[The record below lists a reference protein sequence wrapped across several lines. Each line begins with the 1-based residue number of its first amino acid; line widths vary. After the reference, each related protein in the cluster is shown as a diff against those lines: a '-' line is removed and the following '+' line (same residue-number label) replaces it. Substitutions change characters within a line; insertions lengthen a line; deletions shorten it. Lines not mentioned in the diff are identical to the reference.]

1 MKFKFSGAAVFLVLV
16 AGVCLSVFISNW
28 RVKWVSVSYVELID
42 GSDLTQSGKTVSETL
57 STYSE
62 RRDRAQLQSFLDRYS
77 FYLDDLV
84 SVERKMEDGG
94 FVPIVDSF
102 PSGAAQPA
110 WAAILRSGAIHLSAD
125 GKGHVRVYLHVAQTN
140 GSVDAEAAYEASYS
154 VVRHPLSWL
163 AMRFPAKPLSV
174 EVFCFNNDYKSSEI
188 KLSLQSFRFE
198 GMAFPSKKKGSL
210 SLSGLAEF
218 MSKSP
223 RIEGAKVYGGALVL
237 AGSSSTKESVSG
249 YPLSIADLAVAYRAC
264 FHSGAN
270 RPYVSLDPHRSPV
283 KVTVNFGGYLEDT
296 HIGMVLLDA
305 DKRFK
310 SLSTG
315 LSPDGVADIVKMAQT
330 HAPNFIPEDEHG
342 FLSRE
347 VTAGW
352 QGTRFWFYPDS
363 ITVETNL
370 AGTLA
375 AIASPRFTADAE
387 RSADD
392 MKSLGVDSSNAKSLL
407 APETRYAI
415 KELNQDY
422 DKLAGCFPELAE
434 LDSVGR
440 LMGLFVWAK
449 NNSALSHMDLDELLG
464 VELPAFSTPREKLQ
478 LITASHQIVSGGKS
492 GTYSVAR
499 YSYTPYLSRSLAEFN
514 FTDAELAKLSEGH
527 QFDVRRS
534 SDGTLRGSDMTRP
547 IGELFSTRGQ
557 VKSFVGVMSDR
568 GAVSPEKA
576 EMKARMDLFDARIKQ
591 FDSEIERNKRR
602 LDLLRNSQLY
612 SEYNALVA
620 EVNRSIDSR
629 SSLVSEFN
637 LLVGRYNGAPQVVRT
652 VRGVG
657 GGIEVRP
664 ESFKLSRVQ
673 TSANLQRVEAIF
685 IADRAGG
692 PSIISRPVR
701 DSGFSASTKS
711 AALPP
716 EVTDRKFVAPLKG
729 YYSVSSSGISS
740 DHVYSAA
747 DNSLTSVRFEASGR
761 QFASKLSP
769 LPSVGD
775 VPRYRLSRVKGAV
788 FVRPESPNNPV
799 PAK

>member
-1 MKFKFSGAAVFLVLV
+1 MRFKFSGPIVFFVLV
-16 AGVCLSVFISNW
+16 AVVCLAVFISNW
-28 RVKWVSVSYVELID
+28 SVKWTSVSYVELID
-42 GSDLTQSGKTVSETL
+42 GSELTQSGKTVSDSL
-57 STYSE
+57 SSYSE
-62 RRDRAQLQSFLDRYS
+62 QRDRGQLQPFLDRYS
-77 FYLDDLV
+77 LYLDDLV
-84 SVERKMEDGG
+84 AVERKMEDGG
-94 FVPIVDSF
+94 FVPIVNSF
-102 PSGAAQPA
+102 PPGSAQPA

-125 GKGHVRVYLHVAQTN
+125 GKGHVRVYLPVKQTN
-140 GSVDAEAAYEASYS
+140 GSVNAETAYDANYS

-163 AMRFPAKPLSV
+163 AMRFPDKPLSV
-174 EVFCFNNDYKSSEI
+174 EVFCFNNSYKSSEI
-188 KLSLQSFRFE
+188 KLSLQSFKFE
-198 GMAFPSKKKGSL
+198 GRAFPSKKKSSL
-210 SLSGLAEF
+210 NLSGLAEF

-223 RIEGAKVYGGALVL
+223 RIEGAKVDDGALVL
-237 AGSSSTKESVSG
+237 AGSTLAKESVSG
-249 YPLSIADLAVAYRAC
+249 FPLSIADLAIAYRAC

-315 LSPDGVADIVKMAQT
+315 LSPDGVADIVKMAQAC
-330 HAPNFIPEDEHG
+330 APNFTPEDEHS
-342 FLSRE
+342 FSSRE
-347 VTAGW
+347 VAAGW

-370 AGTLA
+370 TGTLA

-392 MKSLGVDSSNAKSLL
+392 MKSLGVDSSKAKSLL

-415 KELNQDY
+415 LELNQDY

-449 NNSALSHMDLDELLG
+449 NNYAFSHTDLDELLG

-499 YSYTPYLSRSLAEFN
+499 YSYTPYLSRSLAAFN
-514 FTDAELAKLSEGH
+514 FTDAELAKFTEGQ
-527 QFDVRRS
+527 QFDLRRS
-534 SDGTLRGSDMTRP
+534 SDGTLRGSDATRP
-547 IGELFSTRGQ
+547 IGELLSTRGQ

-568 GAVSPEKA
+568 GAVSAEKA
-576 EMKARMDLFDARIKQ
+576 EIKGRMDLFDARIKQ
-591 FDSEIERNKRR
+591 LDSEIDRNKRR
-602 LDLLRNSQLY
+602 LDLLRNSKLY
-612 SEYNALVA
+612 SEYNDLVA

-637 LLVGRYNGAPQVVRT
+637 LLVGQHNAAPQVVRT
-652 VRGVG
+652 VRGIG

-664 ESFKLSRVQ
+664 ESFKLSRMQ

-685 IADRAGG
+685 ISDLAGG
-692 PSIISRPVR
+692 PTIISRPVR
-701 DSGFSASTKS
+701 GDGFSASTKS
-711 AALPP
+711 PTLPP
-716 EVTDRKFVAPLKG
+716 EVTDRKIVAPLKG

-740 DHVYSAA
+740 DHVYTES
-747 DNSLTSVRFEASGR
+747 DNTFTSVRFEANGR

-775 VPRYRLSRVKGAV
+775 VTSYRLSRLNGVV
-788 FVRPESPNNPV
+788 FVRPESLNNTV